1 LVTYVPSQGGM
12 NHEGFNIV
20 DFDDDDDS
28 DPDVLGASQL
38 QDVPLLPLSQEVPD
52 FSMQVQRNFY
62 PPHLP

>member
-1 LVTYVPSQGGM
+1 M

-20 DFDDDDDS
+20 DLDDDDDS

>member
-12 NHEGFNIV
+12 NHERFNIV
-20 DFDDDDDS
+20 DLDDDDDS
-28 DPDVLGASQL
+28 DSDVLGASQL
-38 QDVPLLPLSQEVPD
+38 PLLPLSQEVPD